1 MKYRNPKKD
10 SDLFSMI
17 DYQREITQ
25 AIRWINKLNAVVE
38 WELFRP
44 ELEPLQGFDNR
55 DSSNGRRPPF
65 DLVLMLKVLV
75 IQKYHNLSDEQ
86 TIWDFKQLLDK
97 DGRDEARNCSSAL
110 LRSSLIEG

>member
-1 MKYRNPKKD
+1 
-10 SDLFSMI
+10 
-17 DYQREITQ
+17 
-25 AIRWINKLNAVVE
+25 
-38 WELFRP
+38 
-44 ELEPLQGFDNR
+44 
-55 DSSNGRRPPF
+55 
-65 DLVLMLKVLV
+65 MLKVLV